1 MNSLIKTSLLGL
13 AFISTVS
20 MAQTSAFSGAAVGAS
35 VNLSGASF
43 KYTEADNDYGTN
55 GDQNIGLAL
64 SASYGLDV
72 SSEILVLLG
81 VDLDFI
87 EKKFW
92 RTDDSKN
99 YANTKNSMSLF
110 AAPGMLINENTLVYG
125 KLSLETT
132 KVNIGT
138 QTTSNNVTTTRSK
151 EESVNGVGFGL
162 GVLNKINKNL
172 FLQTEIKRVNYN
184 SLNYFNDKVEA
195 STTSGNVG
203 LLYKF

>member
-1 MNSLIKTSLLGL
+1 MNALIKTSLLGL

-20 MAQTSAFSGAAVGAS
+20 MAQTTAFSGAAVGAS
-35 VNLSGASF
+35 VNLSGSSF
-43 KYTEADNDYGTN
+43 KANDTN
-55 GDQNIGLAL
+55 NEYSTIGDQNLGLAL
-64 SASYGLDV
+64 TASYGLDV

-81 VDLDFI
+81 VDLDFA
-87 EKKFW
+87 EKKFLK
-92 RTDDSKN
+92 TQDSKN

-125 KLSLETT
+125 KLSFETT
-132 KVNIGT
+132 KFNIGT
-138 QTTSNNVTTTRSK
+138 KTTSNNVTTTRSK
-151 EESVNGVGFGL
+151 EESINGVGFGF
-162 GVLNKINKNL
+162 GVRNKINNNL

-184 SLNYFNDKVEA
+184 SLDYFNTKIKP

>member
-1 MNSLIKTSLLGL
+1 MKALLKTSLLGL
-13 AFISTVS
+13 AFISTAS

-43 KYTEADNDYGTN
+43 KVTNTDNDYSTYGE
-55 GDQNIGLAL
+55 QNLGLAL

-99 YANTKNSMSLF
+99 YAKTKNSMSLF

-125 KLSLETT
+125 KISLETT
-132 KVNIGT
+132 KINIGT
-138 QTTSNNVTTTRSK
+138 KTTSSNVTTTRSK
-151 EESVNGVGFGL
+151 EESINGVGFGF

-184 SLNYFNDKVEA
+184 SVDYFNDKIKP
-195 STTSGNVG
+195 STTSGSVG